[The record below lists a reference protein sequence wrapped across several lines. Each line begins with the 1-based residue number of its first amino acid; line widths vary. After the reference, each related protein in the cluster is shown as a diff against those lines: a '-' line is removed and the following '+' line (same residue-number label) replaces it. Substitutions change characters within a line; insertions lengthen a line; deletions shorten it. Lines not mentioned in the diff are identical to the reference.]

1 MGISSGAILLLKLS
15 PPGGEQLSSRPEVIA
30 EVAPVIPDPTRI
42 KSFRTAAAFERW
54 LARHHD
60 REPEIWLRIFKK
72 ESGLPTVTAAQA
84 LEVVLCWGWIDG
96 LRKSHDEQSFL
107 QRYTPRTKK
116 SLWSQVNRDHVT
128 RLTAAGRMTPHGQRQ
143 IDAAKADGRWDAAYA
158 PIRSASVES
167 IPADLRAAIDAS
179 PRARKTFATLS
190 KMNLFALAFRTNN
203 MKTAAGRARKIAELV
218 AMLERGDRIVP
229 QPSAP
234 AEMSRRATGARS
246 SRRTARRT

>member
-1 MGISSGAILLLKLS
+1 M
-15 PPGGEQLSSRPEVIA
+15 
-30 EVAPVIPDPTRI
+30 APVIPDPSRI
-42 KSFRTAAAFERW
+42 RSFRTAAAFERW
-54 LARHHD
+54 LAKNHD

-72 ESGLPTVTAAQA
+72 DSGRPTVTAAQA

-107 QRYTPRTKK
+107 QRYTPRTRK
-116 SLWSQVNRDHVT
+116 SLWSQVNRDHVA
-128 RLTAAGRMTPHGQRQ
+128 RLTAAGRMTAHGQRQ

-234 AEMSRRATGARS
+234 AGKSRRATAARS